1 MAKTNENLSYKEAM
15 DELEKIVKAI
25 EERKV
30 DVDELIEKIKRAV
43 FLVKYCKDKLQTT
56 DSEVKKILDEI
67 ERDTGTNKGGN

>member
-15 DELEKIVKAI
+15 DELEKIVEAI